1 MNNTVIRQKASDFL
15 KKFSLS
21 QLSLDSLLKVF
32 QNQGFDII
40 EYSSTKNSESV
51 SKLISALD
59 IEKYL
64 SDGKALAYKSDDI
77 KLIFICEDLTADEK
91 LYALAHEEGHVFCGH
106 LRNGNV
112 LYSVEEER
120 EANEFAHYILHPNVF
135 QRAKTFIKQNKKLS
149 IATLCLALVIIIMIP
164 CSIHIFTSKDKPVY
178 SETYNGNY
186 YITQSGTK
194 YHREDCTYI
203 KGRKTQVLTEKK
215 LKSGHY
221 EPCKVCLPNE

>member
-1 MNNTVIRQKASDFL
+1 MNNTAIRQKASDFF
-15 KKFSLS
+15 KKFSVG

-40 EYSSTKNSESV
+40 EYSCSKNSESINA
-51 SKLISALD
+51 LISALD
-59 IEKYL
+59 IQKYL
-64 SDGKALAYKSDDI
+64 SDGKAFAYKSDDI

-135 QRAKTFIKQNKKLS
+135 QRAKIFIKENKKIS
-149 IATLCLALVIIIMIP
+149 IATICLVLATIIIISY
-164 CSIHIFTSKDKPVY
+164 SIHIFTSKDKPVY

-194 YHREDCTYI
+194 YHRNDCVYVQ
-203 KGRKTQVLTEKK
+203 GRKTQILTEKK
-215 LKSGHY
+215 LESGNY

>member
-1 MNNTVIRQKASDFL
+1 MNNTAIRQKASDFF
-15 KKFSLS
+15 KKFSVG

-40 EYSSTKNSESV
+40 EYSCSKNSESV
-51 SKLISALD
+51 NALISALD

-64 SDGKALAYKSDDI
+64 SDGKAFAYKSDDI
-77 KLIFICEDLTADEK
+77 KLIFICEDLTTDEK

-106 LRNGNV
+106 LLDGNV
-112 LYSVEEER
+112 LYSVEEEQ
-120 EANEFAHYILHPNVF
+120 EANEFAHYVLHPSVF
-135 QRAKTFIKQNKKLS
+135 QKAKSFIKQNKKLS
-149 IATLCLALVIIIMIP
+149 IAIICLALVIIMMIP

-194 YHREDCTYI
+194 YHRNDCVYVQ
-203 KGRKTQVLTEKK
+203 GRKTQILTEKK
-215 LKSGHY
+215 LESGNY